1 MADATIYAR
10 TLGSDSN
17 TGLSVSQAVRTI
29 AKAAQLADGYAAIDP
44 GTRIVVDLDG
54 YFFIPSGGTGSEV
67 LFDSAQTCDDLEIRL
82 GNNTWDVYGTIFAL
96 TGSGYQTNTL
106 SIPSGLTIEAVEVDF
121 EMSDP
126 SHVTSDGRRKLYLK
140 YVNSAM
146 LCQST
151 AGSFYHTGTTL
162 HVNSTLASGNIA
174 VRYRPGSDVIMFKM
188 NGQNL
193 RLIGSGPTTCGILYP
208 MYVQVG
214 IACYGVEFNA
224 TPTRH
229 TNYVVRGVRMD
240 GCWHHIGLLSTG
252 SGGSLEFD
260 GLSITQC
267 EFNSEVVSEITTTS
281 YNPIVVYSG
290 NTTGSG
296 GSPVYCDISRWT
308 VESCTFNCYRPV
320 YHDGTSFSNTA
331 DVFGTA
337 IGGGTGGNNA
347 AQLMYSHGGNAF
359 CLPRITSGRMAYR
372 NTINIWDY
380 RVTDPHFAQR
390 TYQTLSYTPH
400 TDSAWGSWMEEC
412 SMNRKLTYAGGYAGL
427 DYGKVTYSSDCHIR
441 WKRCTYRCP
450 DLAVHSLGTGV
461 GFFPIIATLGT
472 GCVVEWE
479 ESIYSIEGLSQATFH
494 RLIQFTN
501 AGSGTP
507 AFIFHARNCT
517 IASAATTLS
526 ESIVLFDGNGTLTA
540 KIRCYSCIFHSNDA
554 TNTTY
559 WVFAY
564 DISTTQVPLYSTDPA
579 YLVCQNNW
587 YSRMGRFDVSGTQ
600 RDTAAEW
607 AANSGDGPHDGG
619 LGNGAGRD
627 ALYTSAGTWSDT
639 TLSFGTTDAGR
650 TSKIDPSVTLAYA
663 PTNGINGRS
672 FVRNRGASQYPSV
685 VPAASMLVR
694 AMSAAVGG
702 PTDYDDDEDED

>member
-1 MADATIYAR
+1 MAVTFYAR
-10 TLGSDSN
+10 AATGSDSN
-17 TGLSVSQAVRTI
+17 SGLSSSAAVATVS
-29 AKAAQLADGYAAIDP
+29 KARDLADAYRLLNPTEAV
-44 GTRIVVDLDG
+44 TVDLEG
-54 YFFIPSGGTGSEV
+54 KFYIPSGGTASSV
-67 LFDSAQTCDDLEIRL
+67 QFDSAQTYDDFELRL
-82 GNNTWDVYGTIFAL
+82 GNDTYLIYGTLYEIAM
-96 TGSGYQTNTL
+96 SGYQTQAHTL
-106 SIPSGLTIEAVEVDF
+106 PSGCTIEAVEVDF
-121 EMSDP
+121 AMTDP
-126 SHVTSDGRRKLYLK
+126 TRVTSDGRRKLFLK
-140 YVNSAM
+140 AVADAAT
-146 LCQST
+146 CQST
-151 AGSFYHTGTTL
+151 SNSFFFSSGTL
-162 HVNSTLASGNIA
+162 HFNTTVTDGMILI
-174 VRYRPGSDVIMFKM
+174 RYRPSADVLMVQVA
-188 NGQNL
+188 GENL
-193 RLIGSGPTTCGILYP
+193 RVTGPGPSRCGIIYP
-208 MYVQVG
+208 MYVAVG

-224 TPTRH
+224 SATRYSRY
-229 TNYVVRGVRMD
+229 TVRGLRFD
-240 GCWHHIGLLSTG
+240 GCWHHIGILSTG
-252 SGGSLEFD
+252 DAGSLQFNSI
-260 GLSITQC
+260 SITDN
-267 EFNSEVVSEITTTS
+267 EFNSEVISESTTVS

-290 NTTGSG
+290 NKTGVMG
-296 GSPVYCDISRWT
+296 TPVYCDITGWT
-308 VESCTFNCYRPV
+308 LERNTFNCYRPV
-320 YHDGTSFSNTA
+320 YLDGTSFSNTT

-337 IGGGTGGNNA
+337 IAGGTGGNNL
-347 AQLMYSHGGNAF
+347 AQLVFSHGGNAY
-359 CLPRITSGRMAYR
+359 CLPRIYGGRTAYR

-380 RVTDPHFAQR
+380 QVTDPHFAQR

-412 SMNRKLTYAGGYAGL
+412 AMNRKLTYAGGYAGL

-472 GCVVEWE
+472 GCVAEFE
-479 ESIYSIEGLSQATFH
+479 ESIFSIEGLSQATFH
-494 RLIQFTN
+494 RFFQFTN

-540 KIRCYSCIFHSNDA
+540 KIRCYSCIFHSNDSV
-554 TNTTY
+554 NTTY

-587 YSRMGRFDVSGTQ
+587 YSRMGRFDVSGTA

-607 AANSGDGPHDGG
+607 KANSGDGPHDGE

-650 TSKIDPSVTLAYA
+650 TTKISTSVSITYS
-663 PTNGINGRS
+663 PTIGVNSRA
-672 FVRNRGASQYPSV
+672 FDRHFGANQY
-685 VPAASMLVR
+685 
-694 AMSAAVGG
+694 GG
-702 PTDYDDDEDED
+702 GSGGALMTALDIL